1 MNHCR
6 KVRGTLLICGVTER
20 QEYFQNGQVILI
32 DKELEWTSFDVVKRM
47 RGITKVRKVGHAG
60 TLDPLA
66 TGLLIVCTGKATK
79 TINSVQA
86 MEKEYSGE
94 IRLGATTASYDLETE
109 VIPSGMELD
118 LTNADVEVAVQ
129 KLTGEIEQIPPVY
142 SAVKVDGERAYKK
155 ARRGEEIQIKS
166 RTVVVSEF
174 HWERQ
179 ESDLIRFRIVCS
191 KGTYIRTIANDLG
204 VYLGCGAYLASLRR
218 ERIGEYHVKDARLIG
233 DFASHV
239 ESLFPS

>member
-1 MNHCR
+1 
-6 KVRGTLLICGVTER
+6 VTER
-20 QEYFQNGQVILI
+20 QEYFQSGQIILI

-47 RGITKVRKVGHAG
+47 RGIAKVRKVGHAG

-86 MEKEYSGE
+86 MEKEYTGE

-109 VIPSGMELD
+109 VVPSGVPVSFTDSDIE
-118 LTNADVEVAVQ
+118 AAVL
-129 KLTGEIEQIPPVY
+129 KLTGEIEQVPPVF

-155 ARRGEEIQIKS
+155 ARRGEEMRIKS
-166 RTVVVSEF
+166 RRVVVSEF
-174 HWERQ
+174 DWERI
-179 ESDLIRFRIVCS
+179 ENDLIRFRIVCS
-191 KGTYIRTIANDLG
+191 KGTYIRTIAHDLG

-218 ERIGEYHVKDARLIG
+218 ERIGEYEVNDAKLIG
-233 DFASHV
+233 DFASSV
-239 ESLFPS
+239 ESQFTA

>member
-1 MNHCR
+1 
-6 KVRGTLLICGVTER
+6 VTER
-20 QEYFQNGQVILI
+20 QEYFQSGQVILI

-47 RGITKVRKVGHAG
+47 RGIAKVRKVGHAG

-66 TGLLIVCTGKATK
+66 SGLLIVCTGKATK

-109 VIPSGMELD
+109 VIPSGIEVN
-118 LTNADVEVAVQ
+118 LTDADVEAAVQ
-129 KLTGEIEQIPPVY
+129 KLTGEIEQVPPVY

-155 ARRGEEIQIKS
+155 ARRGEEMQIKS
-166 RTVVVSEF
+166 RTVTVSEF
-174 HWERQ
+174 HWERP
-179 ESDLIRFRIVCS
+179 ENDLIRFRIVCS
-191 KGTYIRTIANDLG
+191 KGTYIRTIANGLG
-204 VYLGCGAYLASLRR
+204 VYLGCGGYLASLRR

>member
-174 HWERQ
+174 HWERP

-204 VYLGCGAYLASLRR
+204 VYLGYGAYLASLRR